1 MRKKHNI
8 YIKVYINSMDQD
20 EKYISP
26 NKITKKYD
34 ITSGTLRRW
43 AESGKIRFIR
53 PNGGKRLYYID
64 DVKSLFEE
72 NTKTELNLRDVFKQL
87 KIAVSKE
94 DVTTFKN
101 LAISPFEEKQYEFI
115 VNNIIKK

>member
-1 MRKKHNI
+1 MEQN
-8 YIKVYINSMDQD
+8 

-26 NKITKKYD
+26 SKITKKYD

-72 NTKTELNLRDVFKQL
+72 NTVEETTKTKLSLRDIFKQL

-94 DVTTFKN
+94 DINTFKN